1 MCPTLRLGWHL
12 ARSASL
18 PGKASHRMGPALD
31 YGTEI
36 EMSGGEGEPDVGVVI
51 AGLFSPRIYLVSD
64 KRLNSVLTF
73 SMPELF

>member
-1 MCPTLRLGWHL
+1 
-12 ARSASL
+12 
-18 PGKASHRMGPALD
+18 MGPALE
-31 YGTEI
+31 YRTEI